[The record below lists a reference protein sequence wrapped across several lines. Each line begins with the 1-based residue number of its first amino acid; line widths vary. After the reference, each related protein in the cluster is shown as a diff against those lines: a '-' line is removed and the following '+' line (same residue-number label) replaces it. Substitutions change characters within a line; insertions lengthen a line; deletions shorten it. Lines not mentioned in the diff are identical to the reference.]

1 MVLSEERNAG
11 YYNEKVTKEDVFE
24 AKQDRLAKS
33 KKLRMVT
40 ALV

>member
-1 MVLSEERNAG
+1 VKKGFQVITARRQQKNM
-11 YYNEKVTKEDVFE
+11 FE
-24 AKQDRLAKS
+24 ATQIRFAKS